1 MRKLPAPFAAKN
13 TVRRNK
19 AFRSA
24 TFRSRGASQG
34 GIFVAI
40 GKKFVRYEPQPAS
53 SRERKM
59 REAVIVSYARTGLAK
74 SGRGGFNITAP
85 MALAGQAIQ
94 HAVDGAGA
102 AKHAAERAGCA
113 KDYVE
118 DGYLGNCARGAPNI
132 GRQAALLA
140 GLPKSTA
147 GVSVNRFCS
156 SGLQTIAMAANSIRS
171 DGSDCIVAGGVES
184 ISIPGGGTPKESID
198 PDLLK
203 AAPDIFMA
211 MIDTADIV
219 AERYKLSREYQDE
232 YSLESQ
238 RRMAAAQQAN
248 KFKDEI
254 VPMKTKMKVVDKATK
269 AESIVDYVVDRDE
282 CNRPD
287 TTMEGLAK
295 LEPVKG
301 PGKYITAGNASQ
313 LSDGA
318 AAVVLMEAKDAEK
331 RGLNPLGRFVAW
343 AAAGCEP
350 DEMGIG
356 PVFAVPKLLKRHGL
370 KVDDIDLW
378 EPNGAFPSQCLY
390 SRDQLGIDPEKYNV
404 NGGSIAIGHPFGMTG
419 ARLTGHIL
427 QEGRRRKAKWGVVTM
442 CIGGGQ
448 GGAGLFEIYS

>member
-1 MRKLPAPFAAKN
+1 
-13 TVRRNK
+13 
-19 AFRSA
+19 
-24 TFRSRGASQG
+24 
-34 GIFVAI
+34 
-40 GKKFVRYEPQPAS
+40 
-53 SRERKM
+53 M

-74 SGRGGFNITAP
+74 SGRGGFNMTPP
-85 MALAGQAIQ
+85 MSMGAHAIK
-94 HAVDGAGA
+94 HAVARSGVEKDFIDDCFVGNNAHGAS
-102 AKHAAERAGCA
+102 
-113 KDYVE
+113 
-118 DGYLGNCARGAPNI
+118 NI

-140 GLPKSTA
+140 GLPVTTA

-156 SGLQTIAMAANSIRS
+156 SGLQTIAMAANHIRG
-171 DGSDCIVAGGVES
+171 DGAECVVAGGTES
-184 ISIPGGGTPKESID
+184 ISIPGGGMPREAID
-198 PDLLK
+198 PELIHV
-203 AAPDIFMA
+203 APAIFMA

-219 AERYKLSREYQDE
+219 AERYKVSREAQDE
-232 YSLESQ
+232 FSLQSQ
-238 RRMAAAQQAN
+238 QRMAAAQQGD

-254 VPMKTKMKVVDKATK
+254 VPMKTKMKQVNKETK
-269 AESIVDYVVDRDE
+269 QETIVDYVVTKDE

-287 TTMEGLAK
+287 TTREGLAK
-295 LEPVKG
+295 LDPVKG
-301 PGKYITAGNASQ
+301 AGKYITAGNASQ

-318 AAVVLMEAKDAEK
+318 AAVVLMEAKEAER
-331 RGLNPLGRFVAW
+331 RGISPMGRFVAW
-343 AAAGCEP
+343 AVAGCEP

-378 EPNGAFPSQCLY
+378 ELNEAFASQCLY
-390 SRDQLGIDPEKYNV
+390 CRDQLGIDPEKYNV